1 MNLHEGET
9 IVLEG
14 HPERSILKIWFFTKS
29 IVYLF
34 FASFMTFW
42 AFGFFGGMFSMATEN
57 NDFNPVAMGG
67 GFTLVVAIIML
78 PLSLFYI
85 SALQKTFHYIITNR
99 RCVFQGGIIKR
110 TERSIPLHK
119 ITDVEKSENIVER
132 MLGVS
137 KVKVFTPGTASMNF
151 SPFGRQSPEITY
163 EGLAYAE
170 EISEAINNQ
179 VRLVR
184 QSNA

>member
-1 MNLHEGET
+1 MDLHDGET

-85 SALQKTFHYIITNR
+85 SALQKTF
-99 RCVFQGGIIKR
+99 
-110 TERSIPLHK
+110 
-119 ITDVEKSENIVER
+119 
-132 MLGVS
+132 
-137 KVKVFTPGTASMNF
+137 
-151 SPFGRQSPEITY
+151 
-163 EGLAYAE
+163 EGLADAE
-170 EISEAINNQ
+170 ELSEAINNQ
-179 VRLVR
+179 VRIVR